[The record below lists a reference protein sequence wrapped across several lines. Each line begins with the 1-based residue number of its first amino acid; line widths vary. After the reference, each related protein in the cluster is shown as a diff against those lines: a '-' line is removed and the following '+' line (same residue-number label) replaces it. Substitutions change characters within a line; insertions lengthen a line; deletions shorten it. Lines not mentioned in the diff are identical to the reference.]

1 MNSEREQFAATVR
14 QYGTV
19 ARRFETKNRFRVLT
33 WKHHLVAAPVEDPS
47 SATRRIVPAGGL

>member
-19 ARRFETKNRFRVLT
+19 ARAYTTDERSRVLT
-33 WKHHLVAAPVEDPS
+33 WFHHLVAAPVEDPS